1 MLEIDELDNDDE
13 IKVIQLQDNSLEELK
28 DELLEVNELS
38 TMGQDNHRHM
48 KINMSNENNDSD
60 SDSDSDSDDESV
72 NESNSD
78 VNITDETASNMLD
91 NGQLHSI
98 KKIPSV
104 QELMTSDGS
113 NSEIISTDLKSLTL
127 QKLRQMA
134 VEKGIIQAGN
144 KINKKELIKLIED
157 SSK

>member
-1 MLEIDELDNDDE
+1 MY
-13 IKVIQLQDNSLEELK
+13 S
-28 DELLEVNELS
+28 
-38 TMGQDNHRHM
+38 GG
-48 KINMSNENNDSD
+48 
-60 SDSDSDSDDESV
+60 DSDDETA

-78 VNITDETASNMLD
+78 VDITDETATNMLD
-91 NGQLHSI
+91 NGQIHSI

-113 NSEIISTDLKSLTL
+113 NNENISTDLKSLTL